1 MKRRLVWTYLLLA
14 AVVLVAL
21 EVPLGVIYARNERQ
35 ALAARIERDAV
46 ALASISEFALAHGG
60 PYTQL
65 RKVVATY
72 ASQTGAR
79 AVVVDHAGRLVIDS
93 DPTRPLGRAFASR
106 PEIATA
112 LAGRPAVGDRFSSTL
127 GTQLLYVAVPSASGG
142 IVYGAVRVSFPED
155 TVEQRVHS
163 YWWALAAIAGVV
175 LATVALIGWLLARSV
190 TRPLEELGQAA
201 ERSGGGDLTAR
212 APEDDGPPEVRQLA
226 ERFNAATVHLE
237 RMMRSHAE
245 FVADASH
252 QLRTPLTAL
261 RLRLENLDSDVGPQG
276 RVNLEA
282 ALSEAERLG
291 RLVDGLLELARAD
304 AGTLE
309 PGLVDVS
316 AVCAARVGAWGPLGE
331 EEGMQVEGQIDPG
344 ISAWIIPGTLDQ
356 ILDNLLDNALQAA
369 PAGSVV
375 LVTAREAGDV
385 VLVSVADRG
394 PGMAP
399 AQMEAAFE
407 RFWTTKDEGGS
418 GLGLPI
424 VARLARASGGTAS
437 LVARPGGGLEVR
449 VRLPRRSTRGTEGR
463 GHARAGAAGA
473 S

>member
-1 MKRRLVWTYLLLA
+1 MKRRLVSTYLLLA
-14 AVVLVAL
+14 VVVLLAL

-35 ALAARIERDAV
+35 ALETRIERDAV

-65 RKVVATY
+65 SKVVATY
-72 ASQTGAR
+72 AAQTGAR
-79 AVVVDHAGRLVIDS
+79 AVVVDRSGRLVIDT

-112 LAGRPAVGDRFSSTL
+112 LAGRPAVGERFSSTL

-155 TVEQRVHS
+155 TVEQSVHS

-212 APEDDGPPEVRQLA
+212 APEDDGPPEVRRLA
-226 ERFNAATVHLE
+226 QRFNAATVHLE
-237 RMMRSHAE
+237 RMMRSHTE

-261 RLRLENLDSDVGPQG
+261 RLRLENMDFDVGPEA
-276 RVNLEA
+276 RANLEA
-282 ALSEAERLG
+282 ALSEAERLS

-304 AGTLE
+304 AGMLE
-309 PGLVDVS
+309 PASIDVS
-316 AVCAARVGAWGPLGE
+316 LVCSQRIAAWRPLGDDE
-331 EEGMQVEGQIDPG
+331 DVQVTGQVDAG
-344 ISAWIIPGTLDQ
+344 VRARIIPGTLEQ
-356 ILDNLLDNALQAA
+356 ILDNLLDNSLQAA
-369 PAGSVV
+369 PAGTEVT
-375 LVTAREAGDV
+375 VTAREADGV
-385 VLVSVADRG
+385 ALVTVADRG

-399 AQMEAAFE
+399 AQMESAFE
-407 RFWTTKDEGGS
+407 RFWTTKAEGGS

-424 VARLARASGGTAS
+424 VARLVRASGGTAN
-437 LVARPGGGLEVR
+437 LRVRQGGGLEVLI
-449 VRLPRRSTRGTEGR
+449 RLPRGSASSGEGR
-463 GHARAGAAGA
+463 GRARPGTGG
-473 S
+473 SF